1 MISINASTKHSVKKK
16 VVKKVV
22 KKNGK
27 AVKTGKSKSR
37 GMAPPLKPKSF
48 ASEESLSALASLSVD
63 DLQSTV
69 DDILRQALGGSPA
82 LFGAENGIAA
92 PRTASTTQV
101 RGRAAADLAS
111 IVKSKGLIQ
120 ILKTCGVLDKIEQNL
135 IPTGIAS
142 LFGNENGLNPGGGMR
157 KIASKLSLA
166 SMGSIGSDSF
176 DMGSTIVSD
185 SRRGKTIPPEAREG
199 CLLILRALAEIV
211 GKASEPFVVPLL
223 AAALEEC
230 SSSSSF
236 VREAAEDSAKSILS
250 LTNGHAIPT
259 LVCPVLF
266 EALHSPEW
274 RVKAAAMEKLSECA
288 DLHPRQISR
297 MLPEIVPVITSQ
309 VWDTKPQVTKA
320 AKDCLLACCL
330 TNINPDVAPAV
341 PAIVTAICKP
351 NDTTKAIDE
360 LKATTFVASVDSSTL
375 SILCPVLSRGLKD
388 RLAINKRSCCVVIE
402 NMSRLVETPEAVAP
416 FGPLLVPDLKK
427 VADNVQFEEIRDAAL
442 AALGALTKALG
453 HSSID
458 EAVSSVMKDESE
470 RVAAE
475 QKRIDDHRAAEEARE
490 EENRKREEEERKEWK
505 EAMEAQRLLNEL
517 ALKEEAEKKAEEK
530 KEKELAKKSVKS
542 SGGKCQSCGLKKCK
556 KSCLFYSK

>member
-27 AVKTGKSKSR
+27 VVKGKSKSR
-37 GMAPPLKPKSF
+37 GTALPLKPKSF
-48 ASEESLSALASLSVD
+48 ASEESISALVSLSGD
-63 DLQSTV
+63 ELQSTV
-69 DDILRQALGGSPA
+69 DDIFRQALGGSPA
-82 LFGAENGIAA
+82 LFGTGNGIAA
-92 PRTASTTQV
+92 PRTASTTAD
-101 RGRAAADLAS
+101 RGRAAADLAV
-111 IVKSKGLIQ
+111 IVKNKGLIQ
-120 ILKTCGVLDKIEQNL
+120 ILKTGGILEKIEQNL

-166 SMGSIGSDSF
+166 SMGSVESDSF

-185 SRRGKTIPPEAREG
+185 SRRGKTVPPEAREG

-211 GKASEPFVVPLL
+211 GKISEPIVVPLL

-236 VREAAEDSAKSILS
+236 VREAAEDTAKSILS
-250 LTNGHAIPT
+250 ILNGHALPV

-266 EALHSPEW
+266 EALQSPEW

-288 DLHPRQISR
+288 ELHPRQISR
-297 MLPEIVPVITSQ
+297 MLPQIVPVITSQ

-320 AKDCLLACCL
+320 AKDCLLACCM

-360 LKATTFVASVDSSTL
+360 LKATTFVANVDSSTL

-388 RLAINKRSCCVVIE
+388 RMAINKRSCCVVIE
-402 NMSRLVETPEAVAP
+402 NMSRLVETPDAVAP

-442 AALGALTKALG
+442 AALRALTKALG
-453 HSSID
+453 HASID
-458 EAVSSVMKDESE
+458 EAVSSVMKDESD
-470 RVAAE
+470 RIAAE
-475 QKRIDDHRAAEEARE
+475 QKRIEDQRAAEEARE
-490 EENRKREEEERKEWK
+490 EELRLKEEQERKEWK

-517 ALKEEAEKKAEEK
+517 QLADEAEKKAKDRQK
-530 KEKELAKKSVKS
+530 KELEKKSVK
-542 SGGKCQSCGLKKCK
+542 GAKGKCQGCGLKKCK
-556 KSCLFYSK
+556 KGCLFY